1 MALKGILSKG
11 QLSEIEFVF
20 PPLALQNE
28 FAAFAQQA
36 DKSEFITQILAIFL
50 KKYHN
55 KTIEALGESADA
67 RKGARI

>member
-1 MALKGILSKG
+1 MKAHQQIL
-11 QLSEIEFVF
+11 
-20 PPLALQNE
+20 PPLLLQ
-28 FAAFAQQA
+28 QQYVSFIQHI